1 MMLIVW
7 CILSEVTTIMTT
19 TKMTNMPTCT
29 SVKGVGR
36 ILRDTGLTTSSG
48 QNINGAPMDN
58 IGRDALIIIGDI
70 MATGDI
76 MVTGGMGG
84 NHYVPTWPLMVFG

>member
-1 MMLIVW
+1 MTLTEW
-7 CILSEVTTIMTT
+7 CILSEVTTIMTSM
-19 TKMTNMPTCT
+19 TKTMKTTNMPTCT

-58 IGRDALIIIGDI
+58 IGRDALIIMVIGDI

-84 NHYVPTWPLMVFG
+84 NHYVLI